1 MKWSLFALVL
11 FSVSLSAIAQ
21 ITLKTGMSST
31 PITQVMKFGS
41 PFEIAKQIA
50 INPWVIGGLVMYFL
64 GALVWLFVLAR
75 VEVSMAY
82 PFVGIGF
89 ILTMILGKFLMGDDI
104 TFFRLI
110 GTLFVT
116 AGVILIARS

>member
-1 MKWSLFALVL
+1 MKWSLFALIL
-11 FSVSLSAIAQ
+11 ISVSLSAIAQ

-31 PITQVMKFGS
+31 SITQVMKFGS

-50 INPWVIGGLVMYFL
+50 INPWVIGGLAMYFL
-64 GALVWLFVLAR
+64 GAIVWLFVLAR

-89 ILTMILGKFLMGDDI
+89 ILTMILGKLLMGDDI
-104 TFFRLI
+104 TFYRLV

-116 AGVILIARS
+116 AGVILIAHN